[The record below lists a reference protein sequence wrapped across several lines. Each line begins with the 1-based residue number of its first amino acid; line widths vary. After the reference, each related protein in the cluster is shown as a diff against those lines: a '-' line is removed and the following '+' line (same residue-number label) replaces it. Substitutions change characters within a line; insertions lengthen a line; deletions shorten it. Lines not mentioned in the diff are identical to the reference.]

1 MIRRQVVKLLYV
13 SPMFLFSY
21 SLQAQGVYITGANV
35 VVDGNTNIVIQ
46 DGHLSQNGIFAP
58 GAGNVTFTGS
68 QATTNISGTPLVFNN
83 LTIDKSAGE
92 VVLDDNISVPG
103 NLNMVSRH
111 IQLNNNNIDLGTTGM
126 IIGES
131 NTSYITGTTGGTV
144 LRTETLNAPAGVN
157 PGNIGAEIT
166 TTANLGVTQI
176 TRGHV
181 QQQGLT
187 SGIGIA
193 RYFDIVPAAGSNT
206 ALNATVDFHY
216 LEDELMGLGEAELM
230 MSAKTA
236 PMGWWFMIG
245 EDGLNVTTN
254 VLTKNGIDTFGRL
267 TLTNELNNPL
277 PIKLVSFNGRLLN
290 GQTLLNW
297 QVANET
303 GITKYDLER
312 SPDGKTFS
320 KLGTV
325 TAKGANAETFN
336 YDYTD
341 PAPYKGNTFYRLK
354 VYENSGRTS
363 LSKVIRVELNGAL
376 TLSVYPNPVT
386 DKVVIDFDSAEPKSM
401 TFNLLDAQGKLV
413 QTKQVQATAGMNKVE
428 WNLSA
433 LAAAT
438 YYLQLNGINN
448 TQIKIS
454 KL

>member
-1 MIRRQVVKLLYV
+1 MIRKQVVKLLYI
-13 SPMFLFSY
+13 SPMLLFSY
-21 SLQAQGVYITGANV
+21 NAQAQGLYINGANV
-35 VVDGNTNIVIQ
+35 VVDGNPNIVIQ
-46 DGHLSQNGIFAP
+46 NGHLSQNGIFAP

-68 QATTNISGTPLVFNN
+68 QATSTISGIPIVFNN

-103 NLNMVSRH
+103 NLNMLNRH
-111 IQLNNNNIDLGTTGM
+111 IQLNNNNIDLGSTGM

-131 NTSYITGTTGGTV
+131 NTSYITGLTGGTV
-144 LRTETLNAPAGVN
+144 LRTATLNAPAAVN
-157 PGNIGAEIT
+157 PGNIGVDIT
-166 TTANLGVTQI
+166 TAANLGVTQI

-193 RYFDIVPAAGSNT
+193 RYFDITPAAGNNVG
-206 ALNATVDFHY
+206 LNATLDFHY
-216 LEDELMGLGEAELM
+216 LEDELMGISEAELM
-230 MSAKTA
+230 MSAKTT

-245 EDGLNVTTN
+245 EDGLDIINN
-254 VLTKNGIDTFGRL
+254 VLTKDAIDTFGRV
-267 TLTNELNNPL
+267 TLTNELDNPL
-277 PIKLVSFNGRLLN
+277 PIKLMSFNGRLLS

-303 GITKYDLER
+303 GITKYDVEK
-312 SPDGKTFS
+312 SADGKNFA

-325 TAKGANAETFN
+325 IAKGGNAATFN
-336 YDYTD
+336 YDLID
-341 PAPYKGNTFYRLK
+341 PAPFKGNTFYRLR
-354 VYENSGRTS
+354 VYENSGKTS
-363 LSKVIRVELNGAL
+363 LSNMIRVELNGAL

-386 DKVVIDFDSAEPKSM
+386 DKVVIDFDCTEAKSM

-413 QTKQVQATAGMNKVE
+413 QVKQVQANAGMNRVE

-438 YYLQLNGINN
+438 YYLQLTGIND